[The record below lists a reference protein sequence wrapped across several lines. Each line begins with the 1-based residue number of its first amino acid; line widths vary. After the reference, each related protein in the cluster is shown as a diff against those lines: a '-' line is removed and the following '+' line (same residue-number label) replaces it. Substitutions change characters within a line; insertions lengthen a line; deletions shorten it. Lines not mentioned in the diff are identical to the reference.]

1 MHKGRILIAALAALL
16 ASATV
21 VAEETAARTPAP
33 EQARAWI
40 VQPADGAEVPTTF
53 KVVFGLSGFGVA
65 PAGVDVPNTGHHHLL
80 IDTELENYDAPVPS
94 DANHRHFGKGQTET
108 MLTLEPGE
116 HTLQLVMGDHL
127 HRPHTPPVTS
137 EVIRITVVA
146 P

>member
-1 MHKGRILIAALAALL
+1 METGRILGAALAAIL
-16 ASATV
+16 ASSIVIAQ
-21 VAEETAARTPAP
+21 ETGSRTPAP
-33 EQARAWI
+33 EDARAWI
-40 VQPADGAEVPTTF
+40 VQPADGAEVPPTF

-94 DANHRHFGKGQTET
+94 DERHRHFGKGQTET

-127 HRPHTPPVTS
+127 HRPHAPPVAS
-137 EVIRITVVA
+137 KVIRITVAA